1 MKAEWS
7 MRIASCPHCGKR
19 KPAFDGK
26 TVTCPR
32 CRNVTQLITASDFM
46 RKANAL
52 WPGVEVTLRS
62 KRVASLIGQHDE
74 YLKKRG
80 WYDIIT
86 ATLDEN
92 WAADGNDADEHVFD
106 PEAGDD
112 AA

>member
-1 MKAEWS
+1 
-7 MRIASCPHCGKR
+7 MRIASCPHCGR
-19 KPAFDGK
+19 REPVFDGK

-32 CRNVTQLITASDFM
+32 CRNVTQLTTASDFM

-74 YLKKRG
+74 YLKKRD

-92 WAADGNDADEHVFD
+92 WVADENDEFD
-106 PEAGDD
+106 SESGDD
-112 AA
+112 AV